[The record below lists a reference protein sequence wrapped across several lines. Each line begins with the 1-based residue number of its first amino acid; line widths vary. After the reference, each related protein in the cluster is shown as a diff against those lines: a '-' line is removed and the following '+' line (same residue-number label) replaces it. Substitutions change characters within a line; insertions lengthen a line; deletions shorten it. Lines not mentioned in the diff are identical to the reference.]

1 MTDDERIRDAI
12 ADIDGAL
19 KDHREFGPYYDPK
32 EIDEMCALRDKLRAR
47 LSLQREDGS
56 A

>member
-1 MTDDERIRDAI
+1 MSELDRIRDAI

-19 KDHREFGPYYDPK
+19 KEHQEFGPYYDTK
-32 EIDEMCALRDKLRAR
+32 EIDEMHALRDKLRAR
-47 LSLQREDGS
+47 LSLQREATS